1 MKIVNSSLFAF
12 LVMATMTPTG
22 LGVAKAQQLAPE
34 DLKDLGKPLAGL
46 RGQVAIGEVDGG
58 PFSKTATP
66 HTMNDANGRVL
77 GNDLIVVGFLDR
89 ITNGIVYGWACDE
102 DAQDKSIKVRISLGT
117 EEGVGD
123 LSFEVTA
130 SEMSEKAIADYCCHQ
145 SEVPCIANR
154 ESYMHRFSYA
164 LTKSDYEHIGDGRV
178 YAYGIGAADSRQHLL
193 VDLGLKP
200 SPALIVLIL
209 GLIAESLP
217 ARVADVDIPNSIVS
231 QCHSSHQLPRL
242 IP

>member
-1 MKIVNSSLFAF
+1 
-12 LVMATMTPTG
+12 MATMTPTG

-77 GNDLIVVGFLDR
+77 GNDPIVVGFLDR

-193 VDLGLKP
+193 VGSCSKLSHVLGFLDRITNG
-200 SPALIVLIL
+200 IVY
-209 GLIAESLP
+209 GWACDKEGCT
-217 ARVADVDIPNSIVS
+217 R
-231 QCHSSHQLPRL
+231 
-242 IP
+242 